1 MTEAPTPVLKILT
14 VSLADVSKY
23 KAYAVF
29 NGEQLII
36 THITQ
41 LRGMFNTWRD
51 DLIKEVASRVDAG
64 FAVLVEEKTEV
75 VSQYGTRYMLE
86 DRDGEDV
93 SRSNYFDALDW
104 YFALLNT
111 DSIVFHPDCKNFLI
125 RPGGEG
131 QRVEKIQDDKG
142 KVSYRVDW
150 NNFNGGYRAML
161 LCVVAAMTEPLSA
174 RYLDAM
180 YGPEAEEEER
190 YNWQRVFR
198 AITWE
203 YDEKKRIAWME
214 AEDKILDAIRDR
226 NGGLR

>member
-1 MTEAPTPVLKILT
+1 MADTPTPVLKILT
-14 VSLADVSKY
+14 VSLSDVSKY

-41 LRGMFNTWRD
+41 LRGMFSAWRD
-51 DLIKEVASRVDAG
+51 DLIQEVASRVDAG

-75 VSQYGTRYMLE
+75 VSQYGTRFMLE
-86 DRDGEDV
+86 DKDDETG
-93 SRSNYFDALDW
+93 RSNVFDALDW

-111 DSIVFHPDCKNFLI
+111 DSIVFHPDCRQMMI

-131 QRVEKIQDDKG
+131 QRVEKLQDEKG
-142 KVSYRVDW
+142 RTNYRVDW
-150 NNFNGGYRAML
+150 NNFHGGFRAML

-214 AEDKILDAIRDR
+214 KEDAILDGIRKR
-226 NGGLR
+226 